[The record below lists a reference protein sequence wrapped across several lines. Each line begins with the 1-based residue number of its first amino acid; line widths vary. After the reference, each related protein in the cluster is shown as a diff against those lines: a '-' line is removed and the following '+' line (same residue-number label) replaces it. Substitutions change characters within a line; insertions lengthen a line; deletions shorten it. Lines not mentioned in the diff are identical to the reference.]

1 MKLKKYTQQ
10 RKPTKSK
17 VQCLEKNTKKI
28 NNPSVKLIKE
38 KELKDKQI
46 TWWMKRMGMIIDKH

>member
-28 NNPSVKLIKE
+28 NNPSIKLIKE

-46 TWWMKRMGMIIDKH
+46 T